1 MLGIIGGSPLALHAL
16 VLCLLVLC
24 FLFSAVSIIISL
36 YNSVS
41 NPYETYMG
49 PVGIY
54 ASSSISGGWSTH
66 IQKQD
71 QKDIE
76 Y

>member
-1 MLGIIGGSPLALHAL
+1 MLVEIGSTPLVLHAL
-16 VLCLLVLC
+16 VVSLLVLC
-24 FLFSAVSIIISL
+24 LVFSAANILISI

-54 ASSSISGGWSTH
+54 TCSSLSG
-66 IQKQD
+66 K
-71 QKDIE
+71 
-76 Y
+76 

>member
-1 MLGIIGGSPLALHAL
+1 MLGKIGGTPLALHSL

-24 FLFSAVSIIISL
+24 FLFSAASILISL

-49 PVGIY
+49 PMGIY
-54 ASSSISGGWSTH
+54 TSSSLSGGW
-66 IQKQD
+66 
-71 QKDIE
+71 
-76 Y
+76 

>member
-1 MLGIIGGSPLALHAL
+1 MLGKIGGTPLALHAL

-24 FLFSAVSIIISL
+24 FLFSAASILTSL

-49 PVGIY
+49 PMGIY
-54 ASSSISGGWSTH
+54 VSSSISGEW
-66 IQKQD
+66 
-71 QKDIE
+71 
-76 Y
+76 

>member
-1 MLGIIGGSPLALHAL
+1 MLCSVFSLLGKIGGAPLALHSL

-24 FLFSAVSIIISL
+24 FVSSAASILISL

-54 ASSSISGGWSTH
+54 VSSSLSGGW
-66 IQKQD
+66 
-71 QKDIE
+71 
-76 Y
+76 